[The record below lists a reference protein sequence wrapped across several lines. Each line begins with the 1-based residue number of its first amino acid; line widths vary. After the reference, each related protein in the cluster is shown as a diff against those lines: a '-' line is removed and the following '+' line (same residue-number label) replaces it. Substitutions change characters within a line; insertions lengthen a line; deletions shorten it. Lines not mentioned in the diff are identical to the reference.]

1 MVERGLGMSI
11 EDWRTRIDEIDRKL
25 VKLMNDRSQCVL
37 EIARIKKQR
46 NMKVV
51 DLEREQQVFRNVKT
65 ENNGP
70 LDSDGLQRSFERII
84 DESRRIERQLTGEK

>member
-1 MVERGLGMSI
+1 MSI

-25 VKLMNDRSQCVL
+25 VKLMNDRSQCVI

-51 DLEREQQVFRNVKT
+51 DPEREKKVFRNVKN

-70 LDSDGLQRSFERII
+70 LDADGLQRIFERII

>member
-1 MVERGLGMSI
+1 MSI

-51 DLEREQQVFRNVKT
+51 DPEREKKVFRNVKS

-70 LDSDGLQRSFERII
+70 LDADGLQRIFERII

>member
-1 MVERGLGMSI
+1 MSI

-25 VKLMNDRSQCVL
+25 VKLMNDRSQCVI
-37 EIARIKKQR
+37 EIARIKKQ
-46 NMKVV
+46 NKMKVV
-51 DLEREQQVFRNVKT
+51 DPEREKKVFRNVKN

-70 LDSDGLQRSFERII
+70 LDADGLQRIFERII

>member
-1 MVERGLGMSI
+1 MSI

-51 DLEREQQVFRNVKT
+51 DLEREQKVFRNVKS

-70 LDSDGLQRSFERII
+70 LDADGLQRIFERII

>member
-1 MVERGLGMSI
+1 MSI

-37 EIARIKKQR
+37 EIARIKKQH

-51 DLEREQQVFRNVKT
+51 DPERELNVFRNVKS

-70 LDSDGLQRSFERII
+70 LDADGLQRIFERII
-84 DESRRIERQLTGEK
+84 DESCRIERQLTGEK

>member
-1 MVERGLGMSI
+1 MSI

-25 VKLMNDRSQCVL
+25 VKLMNDRSQCVI

-51 DLEREQQVFRNVKT
+51 DPEREKKVFRNVT
-65 ENNGP
+65 VENNGP
-70 LDSDGLQRSFERII
+70 LDSDGLQRIFERII

>member
-1 MVERGLGMSI
+1 MSI

-25 VKLMNDRSQCVL
+25 VKLMNDRSQCVI

-46 NMKVV
+46 NMKIV
-51 DLEREQQVFRNVKT
+51 DPEREKNVFRNVKN

-70 LDSDGLQRSFERII
+70 LDADGLHRIFERII

>member
-1 MVERGLGMSI
+1 MSI

-25 VKLMNDRSQCVL
+25 VKLMNDRSQCVI

-51 DLEREQQVFRNVKT
+51 DPEREKNVFRNVKN

-70 LDSDGLQRSFERII
+70 LDSDGLQRIFERII

>member
-1 MVERGLGMSI
+1 MSI

-25 VKLMNDRSQCVL
+25 VKLMNDRSQCVI

-46 NMKVV
+46 KMKVV
-51 DLEREQQVFRNVKT
+51 DPERERNVFRNVKN

-70 LDSDGLQRSFERII
+70 LDADGLQRIFERII